1 MKKLSLSL
9 LLAFP
14 LFASAQTLQVRNNI
28 IDLGQVQFMQPVTA
42 TFDVKNISNAPIEI
56 SSLYSGCNCT
66 QVGFPVGIIPA
77 GTDFKVSATYDSK
90 QLGHFQRDVA
100 IYVKNQKE
108 PTYVTVKGIVVPKV
122 ENFVGNN
129 PYSIGGL
136 LTDVNII
143 EFDDVNRGE
152 RPVQDIHIFNPNNQF
167 VEPVLMHLPDY
178 LRAEISPKRIGP
190 KKEGVIH
197 IMLNSSKMK
206 SLGLSQASIYL
217 SKSMGDKVSEDKE
230 IMVSTVLLPPQPQL
244 DEASLYRSPRIQLSS
259 TTVDLSN
266 IAKGGKKK
274 TEILITNKGKNPL
287 EIRSMQLFTPGIEIT
302 LAKQKLNAGE
312 STKMKITG
320 YEKDLSRVKT
330 RPRILMITNDP
341 RQQKVVIEIK
351 K

>member
-42 TFDVKNISNAPIEI
+42 TFDVKNVSNAPIEI
-56 SSLYSGCNCT
+56 ASMYSGCNCT
-66 QVGFPVGIIPA
+66 QVGFPIGVIPA

-100 IYVKNQKE
+100 IYVKDQKE
-108 PTYVTVKGIVVPKV
+108 PTYVTVKGVVVTKV
-122 ENFVGNN
+122 ENFIGNY

-136 LTDVNII
+136 LADVNTID
-143 EFDDVNRGE
+143 FDDIHRGE
-152 RPVQDIHIFNPNNQF
+152 RSVQDIHIMNPNNQY
-167 VEPVLMHLPDY
+167 VEPVIMHLPNY

-197 IMLNSSKMK
+197 LVLNSSKMK

-217 SKSMGDKVSEDKE
+217 AKGIGDKVSDDKE
-230 IMVSTVLLPPQPQL
+230 IMVSTVLLPPEQNL
-244 DEASLYRSPRIQLSS
+244 DEVSLYRSPQIQLSS

-266 IAKGGKKK
+266 IKGPKKK
-274 TEILITNKGKNPL
+274 AEIVITNKGKSPL

-320 YEKDLSRVKT
+320 YAQDLSRVKT

-341 RQQKVVIEIK
+341 RKQKVIIEVK

>member
-1 MKKLSLSL
+1 MNKLSLSL

-56 SSLYSGCNCT
+56 SSMYSGCNCT
-66 QVGFPVGIIPA
+66 QVGFPVGVIPA

-100 IYVKNQKE
+100 IYVKDQKE
-108 PTYVTVKGIVVPKV
+108 PTYVTVKGVVVPKV
-122 ENFVGNN
+122 ESFVGNY

-167 VEPVLMHLPDY
+167 VEPVLMHLPGY
-178 LRAEISPKRIGP
+178 LRAEVSPKRIGP
-190 KKEGVIH
+190 KKDGVIH
-197 IMLNSSKMK
+197 LMLNSSKMK
-206 SLGLSQASIYL
+206 SLGV
-217 SKSMGDKVSEDKE
+217 VSA
-230 IMVSTVLLPPQPQL
+230 VLLPPEQKL
-244 DEASLYRSPRIQLSS
+244 DEVSLYRSPRIQLSS

-266 IAKGGKKK
+266 IKGGKKK
-274 TEILITNKGKNPL
+274 AEIVITNKGKSPL

-320 YEKDLSRVKT
+320 YAQDLSRVKS

-341 RQQKVVIEIK
+341 RQQKVIIEIK

>member
-1 MKKLSLSL
+1 MNKLSLSL

-14 LFASAQTLQVRNNI
+14 LFASAQTLQVRNNV

-56 SSLYSGCNCT
+56 SSMYSGCNCT
-66 QVGFPVGIIPA
+66 QVGFPVGVIPA
-77 GTDFKVSATYDSK
+77 GTDFKVSSTYDSK

-100 IYVKNQKE
+100 IYVKDQKE
-108 PTYVTVKGIVVPKV
+108 PTYVTVKGVVVPKV
-122 ENFVGNN
+122 ENFVGNY

-136 LTDVNII
+136 LTDANII
-143 EFDDVNRGE
+143 EFDDVRGE
-152 RPVQDIHIFNPNNQF
+152 RPVQDIHIMNPNNQF
-167 VEPVLMHLPDY
+167 VEPVLMHLPNY
-178 LRAEISPKRIGP
+178 LRAEISPKRLGP

-206 SLGLSQASIYL
+206 SLGLTQASIYL
-217 SKSMGDKVSEDKE
+217 SKGMGDKVSEDKE
-230 IMVSTVLLPPQPQL
+230 IMVSTVLLPPEPRL
-244 DEASLYRSPRIQLSS
+244 DEASLYRSPRIQISS

-266 IAKGGKKK
+266 IKGSKKK
-274 TEILITNKGKNPL
+274 AEIVITNKGKSPL

-320 YEKDLSRVKT
+320 YAQDLSRVKT

-341 RQQKVVIEIK
+341 RQQKVIIEIK

>member
-28 IDLGQVQFMQPVTA
+28 IDLGQVQFMQPITA

-56 SSLYSGCNCT
+56 SSMYSGCNCT
-66 QVGFPVGIIPA
+66 QVGFPVGVIPA

-100 IYVKNQKE
+100 IYVKDQKE
-108 PTYVTVKGIVVPKV
+108 PTYVTVKGVVVPKV
-122 ENFVGNN
+122 ENFVGNY

-136 LTDVNII
+136 LTDANII

-152 RPVQDIHIFNPNNQF
+152 RPVQDIHIMNPNNQF

-178 LRAEISPKRIGP
+178 LRAEISPKRLGP

-217 SKSMGDKVSEDKE
+217 SKGMGDKVSEDKE
-230 IMVSTVLLPPQPQL
+230 IMVSTVLLPPEPRL
-244 DEASLYRSPRIQLSS
+244 DEASLYRSPRIQISS

-266 IAKGGKKK
+266 IKGSKKK
-274 TEILITNKGKNPL
+274 AEIVITNKGKSPL

-320 YEKDLSRVKT
+320 YAQDLSRVKT

-341 RQQKVVIEIK
+341 RQQKVIIEIK

>member
-1 MKKLSLSL
+1 MNKLSLSL

-56 SSLYSGCNCT
+56 SSMYSGCNCT
-66 QVGFPVGIIPA
+66 QVGFPVGVIPA

-100 IYVKNQKE
+100 IYVKDQKE
-108 PTYVTVKGIVVPKV
+108 PTYVTVKGVVVPKV
-122 ENFVGNN
+122 ESFVGNY

-167 VEPVLMHLPDY
+167 IEPVLMHLPGY
-178 LRAEISPKRIGP
+178 LRAEVSPKRIGP
-190 KKEGVIH
+190 KKDGVIH
-197 IMLNSSKMK
+197 LMLNSSKMK
-206 SLGLSQASIYL
+206 SLGLTQASIYL
-217 SKSMGDKVSEDKE
+217 SKGMGDKVSEDKE
-230 IMVSTVLLPPQPQL
+230 IVVSSVLLPPEQKL
-244 DEASLYRSPRIQLSS
+244 DEVSLYRSPRIQLSS

-266 IAKGGKKK
+266 IKGGKKK
-274 TEILITNKGKNPL
+274 AEIVITNKGKSPL

-320 YEKDLSRVKT
+320 YAQDLSRVKS

-341 RQQKVVIEIK
+341 RQQKVIIEIK

>member
-14 LFASAQTLQVRNNI
+14 LFASAQTLQVRNNV

-100 IYVKNQKE
+100 IYVKGQKE

-122 ENFVGNN
+122 ETFVGNY

-167 VEPVLMHLPDY
+167 VEPVLMHLPNY
-178 LRAEISPKRIGP
+178 LRAEITPKRLGP

-206 SLGLSQASIYL
+206 SLGL
-217 SKSMGDKVSEDKE
+217 ME
-230 IMVSTVLLPPQPQL
+230 T
-244 DEASLYRSPRIQLSS
+244 
-259 TTVDLSN
+259 
-266 IAKGGKKK
+266 
-274 TEILITNKGKNPL
+274 
-287 EIRSMQLFTPGIEIT
+287 IR
-302 LAKQKLNAGE
+302 N
-312 STKMKITG
+312 
-320 YEKDLSRVKT
+320 
-330 RPRILMITNDP
+330 
-341 RQQKVVIEIK
+341 RQQ
-351 K
+351 

>member
-1 MKKLSLSL
+1 MNKLSLSL

-14 LFASAQTLQVRNNI
+14 LFASAQTLQVRNNV

-56 SSLYSGCNCT
+56 SSMYSGCNCT
-66 QVGFPVGIIPA
+66 QVGFPVGVIPA

-100 IYVKNQKE
+100 IYVKDQKE
-108 PTYVTVKGIVVPKV
+108 PTYVTVKGVVVPKV
-122 ENFVGNN
+122 ESFVGNY

-167 VEPVLMHLPDY
+167 VEPVLMHLPGY
-178 LRAEISPKRIGP
+178 LRAEVSPKRIGP
-190 KKEGVIH
+190 KKDGVIH
-197 IMLNSSKMK
+197 LMLNSSKMK
-206 SLGLSQASIYL
+206 SLGLTQASIYL
-217 SKSMGDKVSEDKE
+217 SKGMGDKVSEDKE
-230 IMVSTVLLPPQPQL
+230 IVVSAVLLPPEQKL
-244 DEASLYRSPRIQLSS
+244 DEVGLYRSPRIQLSS

-266 IAKGGKKK
+266 IKGGKKK
-274 TEILITNKGKNPL
+274 AEIVITNKGKSPL

-320 YEKDLSRVKT
+320 YAQDLSRVKS

-341 RQQKVVIEIK
+341 RQQKVIIEIK

>member
-1 MKKLSLSL
+1 MNKLSLSL

-56 SSLYSGCNCT
+56 SSMYSGCNCT
-66 QVGFPVGIIPA
+66 QVGFPVGVIPA

-100 IYVKNQKE
+100 IYVKDQKE
-108 PTYVTVKGIVVPKV
+108 PTYVTVKGVVVPKV
-122 ENFVGNN
+122 ESFVGNY

-167 VEPVLMHLPDY
+167 VEPVLMHLPGY
-178 LRAEISPKRIGP
+178 LRAAVSPKRIGP
-190 KKEGVIH
+190 KKDGVIH
-197 IMLNSSKMK
+197 LMLNSSKMK
-206 SLGLSQASIYL
+206 SLGLTQASIYL
-217 SKSMGDKVSEDKE
+217 SKGMGDKVSEDKE
-230 IMVSTVLLPPQPQL
+230 IVVSAVLLPPEQKL
-244 DEASLYRSPRIQLSS
+244 DEVSLYRSPRIQLSS

-266 IAKGGKKK
+266 IKGGKKK
-274 TEILITNKGKNPL
+274 AEIVITNKGKSPL

-320 YEKDLSRVKT
+320 YAQDLSRVKS

-341 RQQKVVIEIK
+341 RQQKVIIEIK